1 MKRKGI
7 LLLSILII
15 AIFLTGCSTGGVVT
29 PATDEA
35 KVKSVIQDYFLA
47 INDQNWSKAKNCC
60 VYGSDRYYA
69 TCVLEDA
76 VNTLYQYAT
85 TVTITC
91 FVNISNVS
99 VNGSYASAY
108 LSGSMVI
115 TADYY
120 SESGSASGYYYL
132 QKVGNSW
139 KIYAP

>member
-7 LLLSILII
+7 LLLSILILV
-15 AIFLTGCSTGGVVT
+15 IFLTGCSTGGVVT
-29 PATDEA
+29 PATGEA
-35 KVKSVIQDYFLA
+35 KVKGVLQDYFLA

-108 LSGSMVI
+108 LTGSMVI

>member
-1 MKRKGI
+1 MKRKSI
-7 LLLSILII
+7 LLLSILIL
-15 AIFLTGCSTGGVVT
+15 AIFLTGCTGGVVT

-35 KVKSVIQDYFLA
+35 KIKSVIQDYFLA

-76 VNTLYQYAT
+76 VNALYQYT
-85 TVTITC
+85 STVTITC
-91 FVNISNVS
+91 FVTISNVTI
-99 VNGSYASAY
+99 NGSYASAY
-108 LSGSMVI
+108 GSGTMVI
-115 TADYY
+115 TAGYY
-120 SESGSASGYYYL
+120 YDSGSASATYYL